1 MIYVLNK
8 KTDTKIAFSRDF
20 KSNKFQA
27 WNQLDKEV
35 DPMFIDFIPDELFL
49 KIRKELQENKT
60 TGDLIGWGDNTS
72 TIRRISDY
80 PELRTPNDIV
90 EESLRIWGS
99 STTNG
104 DVIGPINNDSR
115 SVTFS
120 NDMVERIKRL
130 IGNQPPIQPMEP
142 ISDEPY
148 VNQRISNRPNVNYN
162 YVRQFMGGETYLDDL
177 P

>member
-1 MIYVLNK
+1 
-8 KTDTKIAFSRDF
+8 
-20 KSNKFQA
+20 
-27 WNQLDKEV
+27 
-35 DPMFIDFIPDELFL
+35 LFL

-80 PELRTPNDIV
+80 PELRTPSDIV

-99 STTNG
+99 ATTNR

-120 NDMVERIKRL
+120 DGMIGRIRELMRSND
-130 IGNQPPIQPMEP
+130 
-142 ISDEPY
+142 SSHS
-148 VNQRISNRPNVNYN
+148 VNPHQTVSNSPKVNYISTYDDYARHYITN
-162 YVRQFMGGETYLDDL
+162 NENYLDDL